1 MIVKT
6 DGSFAALV
14 RMIFIIYLCNLSTG
28 PSLLVRARPEPRV
41 LYSSR
46 EAVLGPQLAVSRV
59 GDTVRVTAGEGNT
72 HRRLGRK
79 ITNKL
84 SLLRP
89 S

>member
-1 MIVKT
+1 M
-6 DGSFAALV
+6 
-14 RMIFIIYLCNLSTG
+14 
-28 PSLLVRARPEPRV
+28 RARPEPRV

-59 GDTVRVTAGEGNT
+59 GDTVRVTAGQGNT
-72 HRRLGRK
+72 QRTVGRK

-89 S
+89 F